1 MEVEA
6 YAIPAGS
13 AYIHEIS
20 KEVKY
25 TNSADNNGNA
35 INEAMEYA
43 LTYLRDHADAER
55 VATIVVQDGLYL
67 GGLNMSEDTT
77 GNVLASL
84 IKGLLGVDS
93 NNPTNGELTVR
104 VVAHDAI
111 VEDDQGNIVA
121 INAESQGNVK
131 LEGSINIDINEIDGL
146 NILLAGLYLSTRDAV
161 NIKNADSVAYYGT
174 QQNDTINL
182 SVSNITGSTGE
193 GQPHIMVDSGAGND
207 TVTLEVRRKPNVSA
221 TVKVNQEQLDTLSQ
235 VPSLFSTDTKF
246 DDVRP
251 LMEALQKTLVENI
264 DGSLGNPATV
274 DVDVKLGAG
283 EDVGSIKLIDAS
295 DVIMSLFQT
304 DAEGNSFC
312 EFGFAVDMGATNVI
326 MDGGDG
332 EDRLSVSGGR
342 DFSFAQDFLKAA
354 VDFVTGQL
362 DGKTLPV
369 SSVTLDGGE
378 GDDLITADTTTP
390 FAAWGST
397 NITVND
403 QAGYDRLHLTG
414 KLNNNLNENERISI
428 DSAGTEITINA
439 LAQII
444 LLGDLTDDAL
454 HLDFTKCFKIL
465 FQYIEA
471 LTDALLNKRTV
482 ALENQNSV
490 DTLQSF
496 TNYVVTLKTE
506 DRVVEK
512 EEGKSETVSYKIINF
527 DLDDLNVQT
536 PENGVLF
543 SNLIFTDDLSTPISG
558 NLGIDRLNAGGLNLL
573 VIGEQIDVFG
583 PIRAKNVILSAYGQD
598 QAVADLKTTIVEDD
612 LNPENNVE
620 VGLYQADR
628 DIYIKIAENQNI
640 IADQLI
646 DLNAQIILNKAFIP
660 GADMIGDLT
669 GKDFNPVTL
678 KFGNADIT
686 IYGNLTAGGCIHARS
701 DVDVTIDAK
710 NELLSVFVPIALA
723 VSSGHSRVTVGK
735 TAQLVSGWCDV
746 SGGQR
751 EQAGIL
757 ISANS
762 ANDLVT
768 YAMAGVFKF
777 AVSLSV
783 VEFETIAQITDNAR
797 IDAGGAMKVL
807 ASSIVD
813 STSYATGKP
822 SIVWNVAPQSGVFV
836 AGNFIFNTT
845 KAVIDGNATVLA
857 MDDVAVDSFSD
868 VRAGTVSLGIPYNNQ
883 SPSEQLT
890 PLNGIEFVA
899 NLFGVTG
906 LYGKVFNVLTGDSIK
921 NVFNDATSSA
931 GSGVN
936 QVMGALGVAYIDNA
950 NLAKVDTTKSVS
962 TPAAL
967 LVHATGSSVS
977 DLRADG
983 SLYRTP
989 SILGEGS
996 PYLSWEAAPKN
1007 AIGAAVAIE
1016 VLMHS
1021 NEASISKGTV
1031 SAKDLSVKAQTLNAT
1046 SEAVSKAGHTP
1057 NGLLTKLGIGGAV
1070 TVHVANVD
1078 NRAVLRNT
1086 ATYNIGGGDV
1096 EVLSTGTGRYTTVAD
1111 ASGKR
1116 ARHGITVGGMLIP
1129 LTPAFQMTKS
1139 SAGVGAGIAV
1149 EVINIDA
1156 IAEIEDGIHFGGAGL
1171 GSLKTE
1177 ADYKANF
1184 YIQAAAGSTGG
1195 ASIAPVMA
1203 LTVSSVNT
1211 KAIVGKLDGAVT
1223 EMPGAVVVTANSPP
1237 TQRQLAAGRA

>member
-1 MEVEA
+1 MKARMRQRAKRHAMRMLICTAMCLFALSAMMVTAYATDGEESTATTTVTDLASESTNTVSDTPTDTSKDADEPTDEPKDTGTPTDTSKDADEPTDNSEDAADSTDTTSAAGDGAQNSVASAAPANAAAVSVQSASAAGEDNPAEPEPAGEEVEA

-25 TNSADNNGNA
+25 NNSVDNNGNA
-35 INEAMEYA
+35 INEAMKDA
-43 LTYLRDHADAER
+43 LTYLLDHAEAER

-67 GGLNMSEDTT
+67 GGVDLRDEGENT
-77 GNVLASL
+77 GLASL
-84 IKGLLGVDS
+84 ITKLLGVEDG
-93 NNPTNGELTVR
+93 NPANGELTIR

-131 LEGSINIDINEIDGL
+131 LEGGINININEIDGL
-146 NILLAGLYLSTRDAV
+146 NILFAGLYLSTRDAV

-251 LMEALQKTLVENI
+251 LMEALQKTLVEGI
-264 DGSLGNPATV
+264 EGSQGDPATV

-362 DGKTLPV
+362 DGKTLPT

-527 DLDDLNVQT
+527 DLDDLNV
-536 PENGVLF
+536 
-543 SNLIFTDDLSTPISG
+543 
-558 NLGIDRLNAGGLNLL
+558 
-573 VIGEQIDVFG
+573 
-583 PIRAKNVILSAYGQD
+583 
-598 QAVADLKTTIVEDD
+598 
-612 LNPENNVE
+612 
-620 VGLYQADR
+620 
-628 DIYIKIAENQNI
+628 
-640 IADQLI
+640 
-646 DLNAQIILNKAFIP
+646 
-660 GADMIGDLT
+660 
-669 GKDFNPVTL
+669 
-678 KFGNADIT
+678 
-686 IYGNLTAGGCIHARS
+686 
-701 DVDVTIDAK
+701 
-710 NELLSVFVPIALA
+710 
-723 VSSGHSRVTVGK
+723 
-735 TAQLVSGWCDV
+735 
-746 SGGQR
+746 
-751 EQAGIL
+751 
-757 ISANS
+757 
-762 ANDLVT
+762 
-768 YAMAGVFKF
+768 
-777 AVSLSV
+777 
-783 VEFETIAQITDNAR
+783 
-797 IDAGGAMKVL
+797 
-807 ASSIVD
+807 
-813 STSYATGKP
+813 
-822 SIVWNVAPQSGVFV
+822 
-836 AGNFIFNTT
+836 
-845 KAVIDGNATVLA
+845 
-857 MDDVAVDSFSD
+857 
-868 VRAGTVSLGIPYNNQ
+868 
-883 SPSEQLT
+883 
-890 PLNGIEFVA
+890 
-899 NLFGVTG
+899 
-906 LYGKVFNVLTGDSIK
+906 
-921 NVFNDATSSA
+921 
-931 GSGVN
+931 
-936 QVMGALGVAYIDNA
+936 
-950 NLAKVDTTKSVS
+950 
-962 TPAAL
+962 
-967 LVHATGSSVS
+967 
-977 DLRADG
+977 
-983 SLYRTP
+983 
-989 SILGEGS
+989 
-996 PYLSWEAAPKN
+996 
-1007 AIGAAVAIE
+1007 
-1016 VLMHS
+1016 
-1021 NEASISKGTV
+1021 
-1031 SAKDLSVKAQTLNAT
+1031 
-1046 SEAVSKAGHTP
+1046 
-1057 NGLLTKLGIGGAV
+1057 
-1070 TVHVANVD
+1070 
-1078 NRAVLRNT
+1078 
-1086 ATYNIGGGDV
+1086 
-1096 EVLSTGTGRYTTVAD
+1096 
-1111 ASGKR
+1111 
-1116 ARHGITVGGMLIP
+1116 
-1129 LTPAFQMTKS
+1129 
-1139 SAGVGAGIAV
+1139 
-1149 EVINIDA
+1149 
-1156 IAEIEDGIHFGGAGL
+1156 
-1171 GSLKTE
+1171 
-1177 ADYKANF
+1177 
-1184 YIQAAAGSTGG
+1184 
-1195 ASIAPVMA
+1195 
-1203 LTVSSVNT
+1203 
-1211 KAIVGKLDGAVT
+1211 
-1223 EMPGAVVVTANSPP
+1223 
-1237 TQRQLAAGRA
+1237 